1 MSAEP
6 ISTKGSLTPP
16 RAASTPPT
24 AIPMMA
30 PKGRPSLPPS
40 SGDEGGGDEGG
51 GDEGGEAA
59 ITLLAVNTGTPPM
72 VAVARQAALAKDDN
86 VLRQFFDCFSELA
99 QTPVPVLTPHITTV
113 VSLSLEV
120 MKASDDDLERT
131 TRDGGSFEASRS
143 SSKTPWT
150 PR

>member
-1 MSAEP
+1 MQTL
-6 ISTKGSLTPP
+6 STD
-16 RAASTPPT
+16 
-24 AIPMMA
+24 
-30 PKGRPSLPPS
+30 
-40 SGDEGGGDEGG
+40 DE
-51 GDEGGEAA
+51 A
-59 ITLLAVNTGTPPM
+59 LLFRDLVPPM

-131 TRDGGSFEASRS
+131 TRDGAASVVGCIAEW
-143 SSKTPWT
+143 KPKLLGKANLVTPVVHACCEIMVGRMLL
-150 PR
+150 PSPVGVPARCSCRRRCSG